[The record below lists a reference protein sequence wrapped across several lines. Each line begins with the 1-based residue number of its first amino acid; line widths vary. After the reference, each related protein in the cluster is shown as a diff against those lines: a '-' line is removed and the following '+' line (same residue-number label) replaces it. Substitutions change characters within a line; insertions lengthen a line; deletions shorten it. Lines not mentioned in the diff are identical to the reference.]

1 MKRRI
6 LVVED
11 DVSLAR
17 VLCDN
22 LVYEGFDVALAG
34 DGRRALRD
42 GQVFKPDLVLLDLAL
57 PGLDGFEVCRR
68 LTAEQS
74 RTAIII
80 LTARSQKENKV
91 QGLTL
96 GADDYITKPFAL
108 EKRTR
113 PRQPTLYPH
122 GIRRRLPA
130 DSGPLTVGDSKASDE
145 TGCGKTLES
154 RLNPAVQDIARSASE
169 YSRVAATECG
179 PTRQRGVCVQLK
191 VSPARGGRLFRTIFR
206 SNGARKIAV
215 YRVPTLARGA
225 TFCRRYAAV
234 FGCASRDI
242 LDSVGHR
249 PPLQFQ
255 ASQS

>member
-11 DVSLAR
+11 DASLAR

-34 DGRRALRD
+34 DGRRALRE
-42 GQVFKPDLVLLDLAL
+42 GQAFKPDLVLLDLTL

-80 LTARSQKENKV
+80 LSARSQKENKV

-108 EKRTR
+108 DELLARIHAVLRRVHPSNDSLILGSLRIDFNRYSAERNEEKVAFSQRELDVLHYMSDREGKVVTR
-113 PRQPTLYPH
+113 DELLRNVWGYQNV
-122 GIRRRLPA
+122 
-130 DSGPLTVGDSKASDE
+130 PLTRSVDNLVARLRWKIEPDPDNPRYIHTVYGD
-145 TGCGKTLES
+145 GY
-154 RLNPAVQDIARSASE
+154 RLTPDN
-169 YSRVAATECG
+169 
-179 PTRQRGVCVQLK
+179 
-191 VSPARGGRLFRTIFR
+191 
-206 SNGARKIAV
+206 
-215 YRVPTLARGA
+215 
-225 TFCRRYAAV
+225 
-234 FGCASRDI
+234 
-242 LDSVGHR
+242 
-249 PPLQFQ
+249 
-255 ASQS
+255 